1 MINNAGD
8 NINLCISKIKET
20 WSKKSINLL
29 FGEWCLNY
37 PEDEFTYRIE
47 MAKPFCTNQKLKD
60 FHYRKA
66 REIEENFLEYLVL
79 CLNKIHKTKHNKR
92 FWKILL
98 GHWVRRYV
106 SIVYNRVLTL
116 EENIKDNKNYL
127 MVILKSQD
135 YYMHTKSSS
144 ELVWLAND
152 DIWNN
157 LLHEKILKLSNYKN
171 ISVKEINFN
180 GKIQSLDPNKSNLG
194 LKKKFKFIFYNIY
207 NSFMNFTYKDYDPL
221 IISTYLPLKYEF
233 LLQLKLKIFP
243 RYFKNNTYNTSIK
256 TSEILR
262 DKLHNQYF
270 KNFDDNLR
278 NSLYNIVWYCLPI
291 CFLEGFTEL
300 KKNLH
305 KLKWPKNPKFIF
317 TSNEF
322 DSNEYFKIYTA
333 LKTENNSKY
342 YVGQHGA
349 GYGTHRYDTPL
360 IEEETCDK
368 FLCWGWA
375 NDSTKYQNIF
385 SFLKLRRKINY
396 NTISKKY
403 CLIIFQN
410 LGTRVEIEDI
420 NYEYKL
426 YWHSQ
431 LKLISLLDKNIYK
444 NVNIR
449 LFNLT
454 PWNEKKRLK
463 NFDKNLLVHCKFD
476 KNYIPLEKILLSTK
490 IVIVT
495 FDTTVILELLIN
507 DIPFIGF
514 WPNTLEKIRETAL
527 PHYQSLIDNN
537 LLYESPEEAA
547 NKVNEIWY
555 DVDNWWNDKNRVNAR
570 KNYMNKFC
578 QTSDISIDKL
588 KHILLKE

>member
-1 MINNAGD
+1 MTNNVSD
-8 NINLCISKIKET
+8 NINLCTSKIKET
-20 WSKKSINLL
+20 WSKTSINLL
-29 FGEWCLNY
+29 LGEWCLDY
-37 PEDEFTYRIE
+37 SEDISTYKIE
-47 MAKPFCTNQKLKD
+47 IAKPFCINQKLKD
-60 FHYRKA
+60 FHYKKA
-66 REIEENFLEYLVL
+66 REIEEDFFEYLIL
-79 CLNKIHKTKHNKR
+79 CLNKIHKTKHDKR
-92 FWKILL
+92 FWKIFI

-106 SIVYNRVLTL
+106 SIIYNRILTL
-116 EENIKDNKNYL
+116 EENIKEDKNYF
-127 MVILKSQD
+127 MVILKSHD
-135 YYMHTKSSS
+135 YYMYTKSSS

-157 LLHEKILKLSNYKN
+157 LLYEKILKLSKYKN
-171 ISVKEINFN
+171 ISVKKSNFN
-180 GKIQSLDPNKSNLG
+180 KKIQSLDPNKSNFG

-207 NSFMNFTYKDYDPL
+207 NSLMKFTYKDYDPL

-233 LLQLKLKIFP
+233 LLQLRLKIFP
-243 RYFKNNTYNTSIK
+243 RYFKSNTYNTSIK
-256 TSEILR
+256 TTEILR
-262 DKLHNQYF
+262 DELFNKYY
-270 KNFDDNLR
+270 KNFNDNLN

-291 CFLEGFTEL
+291 CFLEGFNEM
-300 KKNLH
+300 KNNLH

-322 DSNEYFKIYTA
+322 DGNEYFKIYTA
-333 LKTENNSKY
+333 IKTENNSKY

-360 IEEETCDK
+360 IEEETSDK

-375 NDSTKYQNIF
+375 NDRTKYQNIF
-385 SFLKLRRKINY
+385 SFLKLRKKINY
-396 NTISKKY
+396 NTANKKH
-403 CLIIFQN
+403 CLMIFQN

-420 NYEYKL
+420 NYEYKV
-426 YWHSQ
+426 YWNSQ

-444 NVNIR
+444 NLNIR

-454 PWNEKKRLK
+454 PWHEKRRLK
-463 NFDKNLLVHCKFD
+463 NFDKNLQVHCKFD
-476 KNYIPLEKILLSTK
+476 KNYIPLEKILLNTK

-527 PHYQSLIDNN
+527 PYYQSLIDNN
-537 LLYESPEEAA
+537 LLYETPEEAA

-555 DVDNWWNDKNRVNAR
+555 DVDSWWYDKNRVNVR
-570 KNYMNKFC
+570 KNYMKKFC
-578 QTSDISIDKL
+578 KTSDISIDKL
-588 KHILLKE
+588 KQILLKE